1 MRKIRDLF
9 KKIRDTK
16 GIYHAKMRTIKD
28 RNGKDPTEAEEM
40 KQRWQEYREKLY
52 RKSLNDP
59 DNHDEVAKILF
70 SWAPKSLLMVTIAM
84 KLKDTCSLEGK
95 L

>member
-9 KKIRDTK
+9 KKIGDTK
-16 GIYHAKMRTIKD
+16 GIYHAKMRTIKN

-40 KQRWQEYREKLY
+40 KRWQGYREKLQ

-59 DNHDEVAKILF
+59 DNHNGVAKILF
-70 SWAPKSLLMVTIAM
+70 SWAPKSLPMVTIAM
-84 KLKDTCSLEGK
+84 KLKDTCSLKENR
-95 L
+95 

>member
-1 MRKIRDLF
+1 MGKTRDF
-9 KKIRDTK
+9 FMKIRDTE
-16 GIYHAKMRTIKD
+16 GIFHAKMCTIKD

-70 SWAPKSLLMVTIAM
+70 SWA
-84 KLKDTCSLEGK
+84 LKPL
-95 L
+95 

>member
-1 MRKIRDLF
+1 
-9 KKIRDTK
+9 
-16 GIYHAKMRTIKD
+16 MRTIKD

-84 KLKDTCSLEGK
+84 KLKDTCSLKEN

>member
-16 GIYHAKMRTIKD
+16 ETFSAKMCTIKD

-40 KQRWQEYREKLY
+40 KQGWQEYREKLY

-84 KLKDTCSLEGK
+84 KLKDTCSLKEN